1 MQEKPTPEY
10 IHLFRAI
17 TKTIESLQGLLIMQ
31 VIAKSAI
38 EEAGNLPDQ
47 TLNFLHRTYDEQ
59 IAALQV
65 LQAFLMAAQQKAEDI
80 FWKGQN
86 EPPLPCRSSITIHL

>member
-1 MQEKPTPEY
+1 MKDKPAPEY

-17 TKTIESLQGLLIMQ
+17 TKTIESLQELLIMQ

-38 EEAGNLPDQ
+38 KEAGNLPDQ
-47 TLNFLHRTYDEQ
+47 TLKFVLRAFDEH

-65 LQAFLMAAQQKAEDI
+65 LQVQCFSLALNVRKKE
-80 FWKGQN
+80 K
-86 EPPLPCRSSITIHL
+86 PRL

>member
-1 MQEKPTPEY
+1 MQDKPAPEY
-10 IHLFRAI
+10 IHLFQAI
-17 TKTIESLQGLLIMQ
+17 TKTLESLQELLIMQ

-47 TLNFLHRTYDEQ
+47 TLKFVLRTYEAH

-65 LQAFLMAAQQKAEDI
+65 LQVQCFSLALNARKKE
-80 FWKGQN
+80 K
-86 EPPLPCRSSITIHL
+86 PRL

>member
-10 IHLFRAI
+10 IHLFKAI
-17 TKTIESLQGLLIMQ
+17 TKTLESLQDLLIMQ

-38 EEAGNLPDQ
+38 KESRTIPDQ
-47 TLNFLHRTYDEQ
+47 TLKFVLRTYDEH

-65 LQAFLMAAQQKAEDI
+65 LQVFLMTAQQKAEELFLDCS
-80 FWKGQN
+80 
-86 EPPLPCRSSITIHL
+86 E